1 MPSFSY
7 IMIDK
12 NGKEKKGTMEAAN
25 EEKVTI
31 TLRSEGY
38 IPISVVPQNMM
49 NKDINLTIGNPI
61 KPRDLSV
68 FCRQF
73 VSILA
78 AGVSIINALDMLS
91 EQTEN
96 KVLSKAIKGVQ
107 IAVEK
112 GETLADAMGAEKK
125 VFPRILIHMVEAGE
139 ASGNLEIAFSRMA
152 TQFEKDTKIKAQVK
166 KAMIYPITVGL
177 VAIGVVFIMMIVV
190 IPNFMGMFADMD
202 MEMPFMTQMVV
213 NMSNFMKTR
222 WYLIIGVIVA
232 IIAGINFYK
241 KSPSGKVVLGQLGL
255 KMPLFG
261 KLTTKSSSARFARTL
276 STMLAAGIPMIE
288 AIDITAKTMDNVIV
302 RQALLDAKE
311 DVAKGLPLSIPLKTS
326 GIFPP
331 MVCHMTKIGEETGNI
346 ESMLEKL
353 ADYYDEEVE
362 VVTESLMSI
371 MEPMIIVILA
381 LVVGVLIMAIMQ
393 PMMSMYS
400 GLDNL

>member
-12 NGKEKKGTMEAAN
+12 HGKEKKGNMEAVN
-25 EEKVTI
+25 EDKVT
-31 TLRSEGY
+31 LSLKAEGF

-49 NKDINLTIGNPI
+49 NKDINITIGNPI

-73 VSILA
+73 VGILS
-78 AGVSIINALDMLS
+78 AGVSIISALDMLS

-112 GETLADAMGAEKK
+112 GETLADAMSAEKK
-125 VFPRILIHMVEAGE
+125 VFPSLLINMVEAGE
-139 ASGNLEIAFSRMA
+139 TSGNLEIAFDRMA
-152 TQFEKDTKIKAQVK
+152 TQFEKDSRLKAQMK
-166 KAMIYPITVGL
+166 KAMIYPIVVGF
-177 VAIGVVFIMMIVV
+177 VAVGVVFLMLIVV
-190 IPNFMGMFADMD
+190 IPNFIGMFEDMD
-202 MEMPFMTQMVV
+202 MELPFMTQMVV
-213 NMSNFMKTR
+213 NMSNFVKTK
-222 WYLIIGVIVA
+222 WYVIIGVV
-232 IIAGINFYK
+232 IAFVVGINRFK
-241 KSPSGKVVLGQLGL
+241 QSPTGKIALGRLEL
-255 KMPLFG
+255 KLPLFG
-261 KLTTKSSSARFARTL
+261 NLITKSSSSRFARTL

-288 AIDITAKTMDNVIV
+288 AIEITAKTMDNVII
-302 RQALLDAKE
+302 RQVLLDAKE
-311 DVAKGLPLSIPLKTS
+311 DVAKGIPLSIPLKNS
-326 GIFPP
+326 GVFPP

-362 VVTESLMSI
+362 IATASLMAA
-371 MEPMIIVILA
+371 MEPLIIVVLA
-381 LVVGVLIMAIMQ
+381 LIVGLLIMAIMQ
-393 PMMSMYS
+393 PMLSMYS

>member
-12 NGKEKKGTMEAAN
+12 QGKEKKGTMEAVN
-25 EEKVTI
+25 EDKVT
-31 TLRSEGY
+31 LNLKSEGY
-38 IPISVVPQNMM
+38 IPISVVPQNIMS
-49 NKDINLTIGNPI
+49 KDINITFGNPI

-73 VSILA
+73 VSILS

-112 GETLADAMGAEKK
+112 GETLADAMAAEKK
-125 VFPRILIHMVEAGE
+125 VFPSLLIHMIEAGE
-139 ASGNLEIAFSRMA
+139 SSGNLEIAFGRMA
-152 TQFEKDTKIKAQVK
+152 TQFEKDSRLRSQVK
-166 KAMIYPITVGL
+166 KAMIYPVVVGL
-177 VAIGVVFIMMIVV
+177 VAVGVVFLMLIVV
-190 IPNFMGMFADMD
+190 IPNFIGMFADMN
-202 MEMPFMTQMVV
+202 MELPFMTQLVV
-213 NMSNFMKTR
+213 NMSNFMKAR
-222 WYLIIGVIVA
+222 WYVIIGVVIA
-232 IIAGINFYK
+232 IMVGINMYK
-241 KSPSGKVVLGQLGL
+241 QSPSGKIVIGELGL

-261 KLTTKSSSARFARTL
+261 KLTTKSSSSRFARTL

-302 RQALLDAKE
+302 RQTLLDAKE
-311 DVAKGLPLSIPLKTS
+311 DVAKGLPLSIPLKKS

-362 VVTESLMSI
+362 IATASLMAA
-371 MEPMIIVILA
+371 MEPMIIVVLA
-381 LVVGVLIMAIMQ
+381 LVVGVLIISIMQ